1 MSNMLVFLVT
11 CAYAA
16 TAIDLYMRH
25 DLGHAI
31 MFAGY
36 ALANVGLIMALK

>member
-16 TAIDLYMRH
+16 TAIDLYMRR
-25 DLGHAI
+25 DYGHSV

-36 ALANVGLIMALK
+36 CIGNLGLLMALK